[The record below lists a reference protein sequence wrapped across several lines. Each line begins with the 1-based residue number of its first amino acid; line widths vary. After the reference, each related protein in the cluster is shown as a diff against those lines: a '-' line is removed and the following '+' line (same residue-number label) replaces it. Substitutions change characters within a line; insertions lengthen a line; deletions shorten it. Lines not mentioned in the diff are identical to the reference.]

1 MARKSIATIR
11 VDQKTLDC
19 IETIKTYTSCAT
31 NSEAIRFALAH
42 YSAYVSK
49 ENYELEV
56 YKYAV
61 SASSKFARKKGIW
74 DEWRNAVYGNDRK
87 EAIRKF
93 KRWRKQ
99 ALEGVKTP
107 NKGDQNET
115 KAD

>member
-1 MARKSIATIR
+1 MAQEFIKTIR

-19 IETIKTYTSCAT
+19 IETIKAHTSCVT
-31 NSEAIRFALAH
+31 NSEAIRVALYH
-42 YSAYVSK
+42 YATYVSK
-49 ENYELEV
+49 KNYELEV

-74 DEWRNAVYGNDRK
+74 DEWYNAVYGNDRA

-99 ALEGVKTP
+99 ALEGAKTE
-107 NKGDQNET
+107 NKGET
-115 KAD
+115 K